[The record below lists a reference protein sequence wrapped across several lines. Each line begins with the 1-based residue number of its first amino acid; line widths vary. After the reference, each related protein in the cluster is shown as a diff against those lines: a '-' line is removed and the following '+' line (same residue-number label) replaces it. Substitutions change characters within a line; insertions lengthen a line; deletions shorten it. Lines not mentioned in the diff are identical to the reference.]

1 MSFRISGLPVA
12 QFSHLFGLD
21 EVALQA
27 HGAQRHLVT
36 EAPGFP
42 DRIALRDATPG
53 EYVLL
58 LNYQHQ
64 PTNNPYRSSH
74 AIFVIE
80 GAAAHFDQIDTVP
93 EPLRIRTIS
102 LRAFD
107 EKDEMVDADLVQG
120 EQLAARIEEFFTD
133 KSVHYLHA
141 HYAKRGCYAARV
153 DRALDRI

>member
-1 MSFRISGLPVA
+1 MSFRISGLPAA

-21 EVALQA
+21 EAALLA

-36 EAPGFP
+36 ETPGFP
-42 DRIALRDATPG
+42 DRIELRDATPG

-58 LNYQHQ
+58 INYQHQ
-64 PTNNPYRSSH
+64 PANNPYRSSH
-74 AIFVIE
+74 AIFIIE
-80 GAAAHFDQIDTVP
+80 GAANHFDQQDTVP

-120 EQLAARIEEFFTD
+120 EQLATRIEEFFANNT
-133 KSVHYLHA
+133 VRYLHA
-141 HYAKRGCYAARV
+141 HYAKRGCYAARI
-153 DRALDRI
+153 DRA